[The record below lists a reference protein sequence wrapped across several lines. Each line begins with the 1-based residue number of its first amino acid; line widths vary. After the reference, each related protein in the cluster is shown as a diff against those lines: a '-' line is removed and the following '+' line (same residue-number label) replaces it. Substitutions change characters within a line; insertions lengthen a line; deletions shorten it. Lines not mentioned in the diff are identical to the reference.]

1 MKDIVAYALNKSD
14 VCKLAGLRS
23 AVSSG
28 LGIDG
33 SVAR

>member
-1 MKDIVAYALNKSD
+1 MNDIEAYALNKSY

-28 LGIDG
+28 LGIYG
-33 SVAR
+33 SLAR